1 MYFRTLAD
9 YRRLREQA
17 EQGKT
22 FAVIGDGFIGSEIA
36 AALAMR
42 GCKVTLLFP
51 DAGIGARVFPA
62 DLAQFL
68 VGYYG
73 EKGVDVRRRAGN
85 RRESERI
92 TRRRRDEVP
101 KNASIRRQAYEGN
114 EDRDRRN
121 PVIRRSGKRRKRRTG
136 SPGALICTLLLIFPI
151 ALVASPISPDMYA
164 DMERALKDEGL
175 TGVVWSTVTPGG
187 AIAVHAAGL
196 KDARSGELLMPDSRV
211 QIGSVTKTLLAAG
224 VLRLVTEGRVALDTA
239 ISDLLPDL
247 VFDNPWAVSDPIRL
261 RHLLEH
267 TAGLDDARF
276 WQVFS
281 LKAEVDA
288 PLADAFDGDASLL
301 RVRSRPG
308 SRFSYSNMGY
318 SLLGMVIESVTGE
331 RYERYLDA
339 HLLRPLAMNDS
350 TFTFVSQAG
359 MQADTRLAMGHFEG
373 GVTQAAVPI
382 YLRPAGQFT
391 TTAMDMA
398 LFARFLMGD
407 GTIDGESFI
416 DAALL
421 RAMGR
426 PKGTEAAQAGLLAGY
441 GLGLS
446 RRDRHGVI
454 GRCHDGSTV
463 GYRAMLCLFPEQ
475 QKAFFSAMNTDS
487 ETADYGRFDALLIR
501 ALDVAAA
508 APTLRGAP
516 SESIADWEGIYVPAP
531 NRFASFAWLD
541 TVLNFVRVRWDGTH
555 LHLKPFQ
562 SDGRVLAPA
571 GGLLFRAADRATTS
585 HVLLKSSDGTRVI
598 SDGLQSY
605 EQVPLAK
612 IVPLWISLVAG
623 LSGLIY
629 ILVSGIVRLLMGR
642 LAPSRALFVP
652 FLAVIALLLPLPF
665 FLQQSFLQLGDA
677 TVASVL
683 LAAVTAALPLA
694 MVVGLVFHF
703 RRCTTGVMAA
713 LDVLAMLAVLQWTI
727 VLAGWNLL
735 PFRLWA

>member
-1 MYFRTLAD
+1 M
-9 YRRLREQA
+9 
-17 EQGKT
+17 
-22 FAVIGDGFIGSEIA
+22 
-36 AALAMR
+36 
-42 GCKVTLLFP
+42 
-51 DAGIGARVFPA
+51 
-62 DLAQFL
+62 
-68 VGYYG
+68 
-73 EKGVDVRRRAGN
+73 
-85 RRESERI
+85 
-92 TRRRRDEVP
+92 
-101 KNASIRRQAYEGN
+101 
-114 EDRDRRN
+114 
-121 PVIRRSGKRRKRRTG
+121 IRRSGERRRKST
-136 SPGALICTLLLIFPI
+136 SLLSALICALLFAFPV
-151 ALVASPISPDMYA
+151 ALFASSTTPGLRA

-175 TGVVWSTVTPGG
+175 TGAVWATVTPDG
-187 AIAVHAAGL
+187 AVAVDAAGV
-196 KDARSGELLMPDSRV
+196 KDARSGEALTPDNRV
-211 QIGSVTKTLLAAG
+211 HVGSVVKTLLATG
-224 VLRLVTEGRVALDTA
+224 VLRLVTESRLVLDTP

-247 VFDNPWAVSDPIRL
+247 VFDNPWAASDPIRL
-261 RHLLEH
+261 RHLLDH

-281 LKAEVDA
+281 LKPDA
-288 PLADAFDGDASLL
+288 DTSLADAFIGDPSLL

-308 SRFSYSNMGY
+308 RRFSYSNMGY
-318 SLLGMVIESVTGE
+318 SLLGMIVESITGE

-350 TFTFVSQAG
+350 SFAFVSQVG
-359 MQADTRLAMGHFEG
+359 PQADARLAMGHFED
-373 GVTQAAVPI
+373 GVTQAAAPI

-398 LFARFLMGD
+398 VFARFLMGD
-407 GTIDGESFI
+407 GSIDGEPFI

-475 QKAFFSAMNTDS
+475 HKAFFSAINTDS

-501 ALDVAAA
+501 ALDVDAAVPTLPG
-508 APTLRGAP
+508 APTD
-516 SESIADWEGIYVPAP
+516 SIADWEGIYVPAP

-541 TVLNFVRVRWDGTH
+541 TVLNFIRVRWDGTH

-562 SDGRVLAPA
+562 SDGRVLTPM
-571 GGLLFRAADRATTS
+571 GGLLFRAAGGATTS
-585 HVLLKSSDGTRVI
+585 HVLLRSSDGTRVI

-629 ILVSGIVRLLMGR
+629 ILVSGVVRLLMGR

-652 FLAVIALLLPLPF
+652 FLAVIALSLPLPF
-665 FLQQSFLQLGDA
+665 YLQQSFLQLGDA

-683 LAAVTAALPLA
+683 LAAVTGALPLA
-694 MVVGLVFHF
+694 MVVGLVFQF
-703 RRCTTGVMAA
+703 RRRTTGVIAA

-735 PFRLWA
+735 PFRLWV